1 VSVGIKPHTT
11 NKGNIRNNM
20 SYKKDVKKYKSAIK
34 VIDELLK
41 KVKDRIKNEPN
52 QEIWKTE
59 QFHLDSVK
67 ELIEMDIPY
76 LDPNY

>member
-1 VSVGIKPHTT
+1 MNYKEDIKRY
-11 NKGNIRNNM
+11 N
-20 SYKKDVKKYKSAIK
+20 SAIK
-34 VIDELLK
+34 VIDELLERL
-41 KVKDRIKNEPN
+41 KDRIKNEPK

-67 ELIEMDIPY
+67 ELIKMDIPY

>member
-1 VSVGIKPHTT
+1 
-11 NKGNIRNNM
+11 M
-20 SYKKDVKKYKSAIK
+20 SHKKDVKRYNSAVK
-34 VIDELLK
+34 VIDELLARLE
-41 KVKDRIKNEPN
+41 DTIKMEPN
-52 QEIWKTE
+52 QEIWKTQ

>member
-1 VSVGIKPHTT
+1 M
-11 NKGNIRNNM
+11 N
-20 SYKKDVKKYKSAIK
+20 YKKDVKRYDSAIK
-34 VIDELLK
+34 VIDELLI
-41 KVKDRIKNEPN
+41 RLENNIKAEPN
-52 QEIWKTE
+52 QEIWKTQ

>member
-1 VSVGIKPHTT
+1 M
-11 NKGNIRNNM
+11 N
-20 SYKKDVKKYKSAIK
+20 YKDDVKKYNTAIK
-34 VIDELLK
+34 VIDELLTRLE
-41 KVKDRIKNEPN
+41 DRIKNEPN

-59 QFHLDSVK
+59 QFHLNSVK

>member
-1 VSVGIKPHTT
+1 MKHI
-11 NKGNIRNNM
+11 
-20 SYKKDVKKYKSAIK
+20 KDVKRYNSAIK
-34 VIDELLK
+34 VIDELLNRLE
-41 KVKDRIKNEPN
+41 DTIKMEPN
-52 QEIWKTE
+52 QEIWKTQ

>member
-1 VSVGIKPHTT
+1 
-11 NKGNIRNNM
+11 M
-20 SYKKDVKKYKSAIK
+20 
-34 VIDELLK
+34 
-41 KVKDRIKNEPN
+41 EPN
-52 QEIWKTE
+52 QEIWKTQ

>member
-1 VSVGIKPHTT
+1 M
-11 NKGNIRNNM
+11 N
-20 SYKKDVKKYKSAIK
+20 YKDDVKKYNTDIK
-34 VIDELLK
+34 VIDELLTRLE
-41 KVKDRIKNEPN
+41 DRIKNEPS

-59 QFHLDSVK
+59 QFHLNSVK

>member
-1 VSVGIKPHTT
+1 
-11 NKGNIRNNM
+11 M

>member
-1 VSVGIKPHTT
+1 MKHIE
-11 NKGNIRNNM
+11 
-20 SYKKDVKKYKSAIK
+20 DVKRYNSAIK
-34 VIDELLK
+34 VIDELLARLQ
-41 KVKDRIKNEPN
+41 DTIKMEPN
-52 QEIWKTE
+52 QEIWKTQ

>member
-1 VSVGIKPHTT
+1 
-11 NKGNIRNNM
+11 M
-20 SYKKDVKKYKSAIK
+20 SYKEDVKKYKSAIK
-34 VIDELLK
+34 VIDELLERL
-41 KVKDRIKNEPN
+41 KDRIKNEPN

-76 LDPNY
+76 LDPYY